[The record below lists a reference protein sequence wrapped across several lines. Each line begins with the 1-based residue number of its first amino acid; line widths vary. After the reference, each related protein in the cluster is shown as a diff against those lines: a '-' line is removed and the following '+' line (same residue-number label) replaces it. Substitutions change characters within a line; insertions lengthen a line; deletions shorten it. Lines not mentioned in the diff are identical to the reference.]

1 MAYTYKLIQAKI
13 SMEGEHKRKKQAKK
27 NRLFEKD
34 VLYFLSGAFSF
45 LVARNETDREAYCFS
60 LSNK

>member
-1 MAYTYKLIQAKI
+1 M
-13 SMEGEHKRKKQAKK
+13 KKQEKK
-27 NRLFEKD
+27 TDCLFEKD

-45 LVARNETDREAYCFS
+45 FVGRKESDREAYCFA